1 VDIRVVPY
9 DHPDASVMIEALQGE
24 YVKRYGGRDRT
35 KVHPSQFAPPL
46 GLFLIGYTDT
56 EPVACGG
63 WRVHED
69 GVVEIKRMYV
79 VPDARGR
86 GLARAMLA
94 ELELTAKR
102 AGNRQIVL
110 ETGGKQPE
118 AIGLYLS
125 SGFTPVPSFGI
136 YADNEAAMHLGKMLA

>member
-1 VDIRVVPY
+1 MPY
-9 DHPDASVMIEALQGE
+9 DHPDAEVMIEALQRE

-35 KVHPSQFAPPL
+35 EVHPAQFAPPL
-46 GLFLIGYTDT
+46 GLFLVGYADDV
-56 EPVACGG
+56 PAACGG
-63 WRVHED
+63 WRVHAE
-69 GVVEIKRMYV
+69 GVVEIKRMFV
-79 VPDARGR
+79 VPQSRGL

-102 AGNRQIVL
+102 AGHRRIIL

-125 SGFTPVPSFGI
+125 SGFTPVAKFGR
-136 YADNEAAMHLGKMLA
+136 YANKADAMHLGKDLA